1 MFVYTRCVSG
11 RGIDR
16 RTRMAS
22 STSTPCGLSKVQ
34 TLLKVLVVCILL
46 LLLVWNSGLTKLSRR
61 TALRPPNPAVRD
73 DSADFPTVTHQTTSW
88 TKSQPPACT
97 INQDLKVL
105 GRVLDR
111 CSTEEAARL
120 AVEED
125 IYVSVKTT
133 ARYHSNRMLPSLQTW
148 FQSLPAD
155 RVIII

>member
-1 MFVYTRCVSG
+1 MAAPQCSKSSSLLFTFVLVTGVLLVLLGWSG
-11 RGIDR
+11 LSTTTKPPRP
-16 RTRMAS
+16 ALPPAQPS
-22 STSTPCGLSKVQ
+22 STS
-34 TLLKVLVVCILL
+34 
-46 LLLVWNSGLTKLSRR
+46 RF
-61 TALRPPNPAVRD
+61 RD
-73 DSADFPTVTHQTTSW
+73 DSTAFVKVTHQTTEEASPW

-97 INQDLKVL
+97 INEDLKVL

-133 ARYHSNRMLPSLQTW
+133 PKYHSKRMLPVLQTW

-155 RVIII
+155 RVRELP